1 MSEISDK
8 LKQLLGNRSLMTGA
22 EFVHKRKII
31 EQRRA
36 AGDFEIDKF
45 VPGEVV
51 ENEAGRVYLVRHAFP
66 LDARHGGVEIGS
78 VLESIPEHIALTACD
93 TDLEEFNPATACFI
107 DTETTGL
114 AGGTGTVAFLIGVG
128 YFDGGAFRL
137 EQAFMRDYDEEEAML
152 QYLNGIFARCQTV
165 VSFNGKS
172 FDVPLLRT
180 RYISNRLPF
189 RLDAA
194 MHFDLIHA
202 VRRIWKLRLKEC
214 SLNNV
219 ERAILGLERRGDVPS
234 AEIPQ
239 IWFDYLR
246 SRDAQPLKRVFYHH
260 RMDVMSLVAL
270 TAFLSQRMDVPCGEG
285 FEHAEDRLSL
295 VRLHFRRK
303 RYEDA
308 VAHAHKLLEAETDD
322 VVRHQCLELLAYACK
337 RMQNWPRMA
346 ETWEQMVREFPS
358 EILGRLEL
366 AKFYEHRMRN
376 LPAAQKTCE
385 EAIQYLET
393 RAALEV
399 ADEFESL
406 QIRAFQN
413 RVDRLRRKLS
423 KGALNHNDA

>member
-1 MSEISDK
+1 
-8 LKQLLGNRSLMTGA
+8 
-22 EFVHKRKII
+22 
-31 EQRRA
+31 
-36 AGDFEIDKF
+36 
-45 VPGEVV
+45 
-51 ENEAGRVYLVRHAFP
+51 
-66 LDARHGGVEIGS
+66 
-78 VLESIPEHIALTACD
+78 
-93 TDLEEFNPATACFI
+93 
-107 DTETTGL
+107 
-114 AGGTGTVAFLIGVG
+114 
-128 YFDGGAFRL
+128 
-137 EQAFMRDYDEEEAML
+137 ML

-189 RLDAA
+189 RVDAA

-219 ERAILGLERRGDVPS
+219 ERAILGLERRGDVSS

-322 VVRHQCLELLAYACK
+322 IVRHQCLELLAYACK

-376 LPAAQKTCE
+376 LPAAQKICE

-423 KGALNHNDA
+423 KATSNNNDV